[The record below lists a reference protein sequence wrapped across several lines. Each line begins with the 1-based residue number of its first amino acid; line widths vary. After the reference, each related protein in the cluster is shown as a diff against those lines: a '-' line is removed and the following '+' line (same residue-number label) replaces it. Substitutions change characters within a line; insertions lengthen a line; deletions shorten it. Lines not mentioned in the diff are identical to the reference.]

1 VGAAGEAEEEE
12 AEEEEEEGEEAEE
25 EEGERLADESL
36 RQTARVI
43 AEAGGLE
50 LRMDTTLH
58 NLGAAVGMRA
68 MRRLARGAEVF
79 NTYGEVGN
87 QTLLANYGFV
97 LAEAANPLDT
107 ARLTWRALREA
118 LAARLGGRAARA
130 RERALHGAGCWG
142 SALRGRVFAFDRLG
156 RPPPRLLLVAWLLC
170 ATEEEATQWMLTA
183 SPQQAAA
190 AAASFAQLPLAA
202 QLAPPHVGASPR
214 ALLLAA
220 VRGQAGQYTHQGEA
234 APAAR
239 GCAVRP
245 EVAQSAAT
253 LVEGQRAIWLAAE
266 AHLLPSA
273 GGGGGE
279 AVGGR
284 RAHGKSRGVVKRRAR

>member
-1 VGAAGEAEEEE
+1 
-12 AEEEEEEGEEAEE
+12 
-25 EEGERLADESL
+25 
-36 RQTARVI
+36 
-43 AEAGGLE
+43 
-50 LRMDTTLH
+50 MDTTLH

-68 MRRLARGAEVF
+68 MRPLVRGAEVF

-97 LAEAANPLDT
+97 LAHAANPLDT
-107 ARLTWRALREA
+107 ARLSWRALREA
-118 LAARLGGRAARA
+118 LAARVGGRAARA

-142 SALRGRVFAFDRLG
+142 SALRRRGFTFDRLG

-170 ATEEEATQWMLTA
+170 AAEEEATRWMLTA

-220 VRGQAGQYTHQGEA
+220 VRAQASQCTRQGEA
-234 APAAR
+234 AAAAR
-239 GCAVRP
+239 GRAVGP
-245 EVAQSAAT
+245 KVARDAAT
-253 LVEGQRAIWLAAE
+253 LLEGQRAIWLAAE

-273 GGGGGE
+273 GGAGE

-284 RAHGKSRGVVKRRAR
+284 RAHGRARGVDKRRAPREVARGRV